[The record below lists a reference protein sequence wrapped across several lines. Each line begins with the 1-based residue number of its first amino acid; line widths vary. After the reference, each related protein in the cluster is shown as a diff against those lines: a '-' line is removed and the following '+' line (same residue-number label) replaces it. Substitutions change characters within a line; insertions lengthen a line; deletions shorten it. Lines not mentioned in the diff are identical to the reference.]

1 MMMAATRGGSNGP
14 GWQGGSWA
22 DFPDNFCI
30 AWRFHPCK
38 AVAAANNRN
47 SPMKLQPTTANIRR
61 RRGFTLL
68 EMVIVLGI
76 IAMILG
82 GAIFAMRGIGDA
94 AKLRQVESDFKSFQS
109 AFAMYKLNAG
119 TYPTTS
125 QGFKALVEKPNSTPV
140 PRRWVQV
147 MQKIPLDPWDQEY
160 IYRFPGKK
168 RANEFE
174 MISKGPDSLE
184 NTADDLSSQDE

>member
-1 MMMAATRGGSNGP
+1 
-14 GWQGGSWA
+14 
-22 DFPDNFCI
+22 
-30 AWRFHPCK
+30 
-38 AVAAANNRN
+38 
-47 SPMKLQPTTANIRR
+47 MKIQQTSVKNRR
-61 RRGFTLL
+61 RAGFTLL

-109 AFAMYKLNAG
+109 ALAMYKLNAG
-119 TYPTTS
+119 TFPTS
-125 QGFKALVEKPNSTPV
+125 QQGLKALVDKPSSTPV

-147 MQKIPLDPWDQEY
+147 MSKIPLDPWDSPY
-160 IYRFPGKK
+160 GYRFPGKK

-174 MISKGPDSLE
+174 IFSNGPDGMA

>member
-1 MMMAATRGGSNGP
+1 MKIHPSNT
-14 GWQGGSWA
+14 
-22 DFPDNFCI
+22 
-30 AWRFHPCK
+30 H
-38 AVAAANNRN
+38 
-47 SPMKLQPTTANIRR
+47 IRR
-61 RRGFTLL
+61 GAGFTLL

-109 AFAMYKLNAG
+109 ALAMYKLNAG
-119 TYPTTS
+119 TFPATQ
-125 QGFKALVEKPNSTPV
+125 QGLKALVEKPTSTPV

-147 MQKIPLDPWDQEY
+147 MSKVPLDPWDSPY
-160 IYRFPGKK
+160 GYRFPGKK

-174 MISKGPDSLE
+174 IISKGPDGME
-184 NTADDLSSQDE
+184 NTPDDLSSQDE

>member
-1 MMMAATRGGSNGP
+1 MKIHHASSSIR
-14 GWQGGSWA
+14 
-22 DFPDNFCI
+22 
-30 AWRFHPCK
+30 
-38 AVAAANNRN
+38 RN
-47 SPMKLQPTTANIRR
+47 S
-61 RRGFTLL
+61 GFTLL

-109 AFAMYKLNAG
+109 ALAMYKLNAG
-119 TYPTTS
+119 SYPTTQ
-125 QGFKALVEKPNSTPV
+125 QGLNALKDKPTTTPV

-147 MQKIPLDPWDQEY
+147 MSKVPTDPWDSAY
-160 IYRFPGKK
+160 GYRFPGKQ

-174 MISKGPDSLE
+174 MYSKGPDGLE
-184 NTADDLSSQDE
+184 NTADDLSSQDD

>member
-1 MMMAATRGGSNGP
+1 MKIH
-14 GWQGGSWA
+14 Q
-22 DFPDNFCI
+22 
-30 AWRFHPCK
+30 
-38 AVAAANNRN
+38 N
-47 SPMKLQPTTANIRR
+47 SVRIRR
-61 RRGFTLL
+61 RAGFTLL

-109 AFAMYKLNAG
+109 ALAMYKLNAG
-119 TYPTTS
+119 TFPTTQ
-125 QGFKALVEKPNSTPV
+125 QGLKAMVEKPSSTPV

-147 MQKIPLDPWDQEY
+147 MSKIPLDPWDSPY
-160 IYRFPGKK
+160 GYRFPGKK

-174 MISKGPDSLE
+174 IFSKGPDGME